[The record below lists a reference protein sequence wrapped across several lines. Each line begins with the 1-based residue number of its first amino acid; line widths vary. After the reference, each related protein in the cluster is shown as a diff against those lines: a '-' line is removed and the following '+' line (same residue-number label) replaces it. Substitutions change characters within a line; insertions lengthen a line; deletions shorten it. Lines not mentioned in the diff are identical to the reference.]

1 MTRQPPI
8 TRHRVAVI
16 ISIVVLAVLL
26 LASAVQANGDEA
38 TATIDYRVRSGDTLW
53 SIAEAHGEH
62 GGDVRAT
69 LHDIRSLNELDGSTI
84 RAGQVLL
91 LPAG

>member
-26 LASAVQANGDEA
+26 LASAVQATGAAA
-38 TATIDYRVRSGDTLW
+38 TATVDYRVRSGDSLW
-53 SIAEAHGEH
+53 SIAEAHGDRAR
-62 GGDVRAT
+62 DVRAT
-69 LHDIRSLNELDGSTI
+69 VHEIRSLNDLDGSTI
-84 RAGQVLL
+84 RAGQILL